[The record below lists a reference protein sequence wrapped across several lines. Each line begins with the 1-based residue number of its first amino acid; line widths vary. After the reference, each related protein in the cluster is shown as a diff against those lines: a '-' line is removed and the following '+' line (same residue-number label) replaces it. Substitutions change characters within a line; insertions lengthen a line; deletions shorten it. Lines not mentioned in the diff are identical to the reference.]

1 MATVDSV
8 KLAPDA
14 AGPYLDELAGLIT
27 IARPGALF
35 PPPKPV
41 LDLFRFFARPRPKS
55 GPPPLDV
62 HLASGFPAR
71 RALVR
76 LLTHQRVVREFL
88 AAHRAKA
95 TKASSSY
102 HVALAATALPPASAL
117 SVRLVGREGRAGR
130 FVLVHDAWAP
140 GGRVVRLTAQLT
152 QAGGRAI
159 ALDRKDQATASPELL
174 LALEKMAVAGPLAEV
189 LAALE
194 AFSGV
199 TVQEVERGELGPFHA
214 ARLPA
219 SPLPSAQGQALRSA
233 VASGGAVLG
242 LGLERVGL
250 SVRADKSN
258 DPWAPAEPLPPRLA
272 GRGLHAF
279 RERRLITTPGVEA
292 AVRALAPGCIVR
304 SR

>member
-1 MATVDSV
+1 MADTV

-27 IARPGALF
+27 VARPGALF
-35 PPPKPV
+35 PPPRPV
-41 LDLFRFFARPRPKS
+41 LDLLRFLARPRPKG
-55 GPPPLDV
+55 GPPPLEV

-76 LLTHQRVVREFL
+76 LLTHQRVVRDFL
-88 AAHRAKA
+88 AAHRAQA

-117 SVRLVGREGRAGR
+117 TVRLVGREGRAGR

-152 QAGGRAI
+152 QSGGRAI
-159 ALDRKDQATASPELL
+159 ALDRKDQATASPELFA
-174 LALEKMAVAGPLAEV
+174 ALEKAAVAGALAEV

-194 AFSGV
+194 AFGGV
-199 TVQEVERGELGPFHA
+199 TVHEVERGELGPFHA
-214 ARLPA
+214 AG
-219 SPLPSAQGQALRSA
+219 LPSSPRASAHGATLRGAVSA
-233 VASGGAVLG
+233 GGAVLC
-242 LGLERVGL
+242 LGLERVGR
-250 SVRADKSN
+250 SVRADKSL

-272 GRGLHAF
+272 TRGLHAF
-279 RERRLITTPGVEA
+279 RERRLITTPAVEA